1 MKRALNIEEQINK
14 LKEHGMVFED
24 EEKAKE
30 ILLDVGYYI
39 DWDSILFHLKRLSP
53 V

>member
-1 MKRALNIEEQINK
+1 MKHALNIEEQINK

-30 ILLDVGYYI
+30 ILLDVG
-39 DWDSILFHLKRLSP
+39 DSILFRLKKLFP